1 MKKKN
6 LLMAAIAIFGFA
18 TISMAQNVRAWGTYY
33 TGTGQVWPNGE
44 DRGQACITD
53 AAGNVYMVGTTNS
66 NSDIATV
73 GAHQTICAGG
83 DTIGGFSGTDAFLVK
98 FNSSGVRQWATYYGG
113 SEWDYGTSCAID
125 ASGNIY
131 MIGSTSSTSGIAT
144 AGAHETTVNDG
155 FLVKFNSSGVRQW
168 GTYFEG
174 NGNACTTD
182 ASGNIYIV
190 GLTNSTSGIATA
202 GAHQTVMSGSG
213 DAFLVKFNS
222 SGVKQWGTY
231 FGGASSGASGMEK
244 GLSCATDALGN
255 VYMVGQTPST
265 SGIATAGAHQTIY
278 GGSSTDAF
286 LVKFNSS
293 GVRQWA
299 TYYGG
304 PGVDIGYSCVTDAS
318 GNIYLAGDTQQEFL
332 PASSGMTTIGAHQS
346 AYGGGYSDG
355 FLVKFDSNGLRQ
367 WGTYYGGSL
376 LDVSFSCATDASG
389 NVYMSGNTQSSSG
402 IATAGAHQ
410 TTVNS
415 AFLVKFN
422 SSGVRQSGTYY
433 GGIKNVCTSDA
444 SGNVYMTGYT
454 QSNSGIATAGAHQT
468 ANGNNGYS
476 DAFLVKFSG
485 CLSPS
490 ITVNSGA
497 ICAGQ
502 SFTINP
508 NGANTYTIQGGNA
521 VVNPSINTTY
531 TVIGTSTAGC
541 VSQAVATSSLIVNA
555 NPTITVNSGFICAG
569 ENFTIYPNG
578 ANTYSIQGG
587 NAVVSPTINVTYT
600 VAGTN
605 SAGCVSQTF
614 ATSSLTVNQCVGITN
629 QTMGIGGVSIYPNP
643 NNGEFTIE
651 LVSISNTYI
660 TIKNVLGQIIKTQKA
675 EFINQINLNL
685 FEKGVYFITV
695 MDNNQSVYRAS
706 LIKQ

>member
-1 MKKKN
+1 MKKTN
-6 LLMAAIAIFGFA
+6 LLMTAIAIFGFA
-18 TISMAQNVRAWGTYY
+18 TITMAQNVRAWGTYY

-44 DRGQACITD
+44 ERGNSCITD
-53 AAGNVYMVGTTNS
+53 AAGNVYMVGFTSS
-66 NSDIATV
+66 NSDIATA
-73 GAHQTICAGG
+73 GAHQTVYAGG
-83 DTIGGFSGTDAFLVK
+83 PIVFGTGGYDAFLVK

-113 SEWDYGTSCAID
+113 SQDDMGISCAVD
-125 ASGNIY
+125 ASGNVY

-144 AGAHETTVNDG
+144 AGAHETTINDG
-155 FLVKFNSSGVRQW
+155 FLVKFNSNGVRQW

-255 VYMVGQTPST
+255 VYMTGHTPST

-293 GVRQWA
+293 GVIQWG

-304 PGVDIGYSCVTDAS
+304 EGVDIGYSCATDAS
-318 GNIYLAGDTQQEFL
+318 GNVYMAGDAQQQNL
-332 PASSGMTTIGAHQS
+332 PASGISTIGAHQS

-389 NVYMSGNTQSSSG
+389 NVYMSGETQSPNG
-402 IATAGAHQ
+402 IATSGAHQ
-410 TTVNS
+410 TTVDG
-415 AFLVKFN
+415 AFLVSFN

-433 GGIKNVCTSDA
+433 GGIKNVCTTDA

-454 QSNSGIATAGAHQT
+454 QSNSGIATTGAHQ
-468 ANGNNGYS
+468 AVNGNSGYS
-476 DAFLVKFSG
+476 DAFLVKFNGISLG
-485 CLSPS
+485 
-490 ITVNSGA
+490 INE
-497 ICAGQ
+497 
-502 SFTINP
+502 TINDK
-508 NGANTYTIQGGNA
+508 
-521 VVNPSINTTY
+521 
-531 TVIGTSTAGC
+531 
-541 VSQAVATSSLIVNA
+541 L
-555 NPTITVNSGFICAG
+555 F
-569 ENFTIYPNG
+569 
-578 ANTYSIQGG
+578 
-587 NAVVSPTINVTYT
+587 
-600 VAGTN
+600 
-605 SAGCVSQTF
+605 
-614 ATSSLTVNQCVGITN
+614 
-629 QTMGIGGVSIYPNP
+629 SIYPNP
-643 NNGEFTIE
+643 AQSIVNVKADAKLIGTVYTIYDNTGKVVLSGTINAENTNVELGNLSVGIYLFSAGENVQQTFK
-651 LVSISNTYI
+651 V
-660 TIKNVLGQIIKTQKA
+660 IK
-675 EFINQINLNL
+675 E
-685 FEKGVYFITV
+685 
-695 MDNNQSVYRAS
+695 
-706 LIKQ
+706 

>member
-1 MKKKN
+1 MKTRN
-6 LLMAAIAIFGFA
+6 SLITAIAIFGFA
-18 TISMAQNVRAWGTYY
+18 TTTMAQNIRAWGTYY

-44 DRGQACITD
+44 ERGSSCISD
-53 AAGNVYMVGTTNS
+53 AAGNVYMVGLSSS
-66 NSDIATV
+66 NSGIATA
-73 GAHQTICAGG
+73 GAHQTVYGG
-83 DTIGGFSGTDAFLVK
+83 GPISFGTGGYDAFLVK

-113 SEWDYGTSCAID
+113 SENDKGISCALD
-125 ASGNIY
+125 ASGNVY
-131 MIGSTSSTSGIAT
+131 MIGTTTSTSGIAT
-144 AGAHETTVNDG
+144 AGADETTVNDG

-174 NGNACTTD
+174 TGNACTTD

-231 FGGASSGASGMEK
+231 FGGPYTLASGMET

-255 VYMVGQTPST
+255 VYMTGHTPST

-293 GVRQWA
+293 GVIQWG

-304 PGVDIGYSCVTDAS
+304 EGVDIGYSCATDAS
-318 GNIYLAGDTQQEFL
+318 GNVYMAGDAQQQNL
-332 PASSGMTTIGAHQS
+332 PASGISTIGAHQS

-389 NVYMSGNTQSSSG
+389 NVYMSGETQSFTG
-402 IATAGAHQ
+402 IATSGAHE
-410 TTVNS
+410 TTVND
-415 AFLVKFN
+415 AFLVSFN

-433 GGIKNVCTSDA
+433 GGVRAVCTTDA

-468 ANGNNGYS
+468 ANGNSGYN
-476 DAFLVKFSG
+476 DAFLLKFNGISLG
-485 CLSPS
+485 
-490 ITVNSGA
+490 
-497 ICAGQ
+497 
-502 SFTINP
+502 INE
-508 NGANTYTIQGGNA
+508 N
-521 VVNPSINTTY
+521 INDK
-531 TVIGTSTAGC
+531 
-541 VSQAVATSSLIVNA
+541 L
-555 NPTITVNSGFICAG
+555 
-569 ENFTIYPNG
+569 FTIYPNP
-578 ANTYSIQGG
+578 ALSILNI
-587 NAVVSPTINVTYT
+587 NADYQLINQHYTIIDGLGRVILNGKLNEFDTAINVEQLSKGIYYLK
-600 VAGTN
+600 
-605 SAGCVSQTF
+605 VSDRTASKF
-614 ATSSLTVNQCVGITN
+614 
-629 QTMGIGGVSIYPNP
+629 
-643 NNGEFTIE
+643 
-651 LVSISNTYI
+651 
-660 TIKNVLGQIIKTQKA
+660 IK
-675 EFINQINLNL
+675 E
-685 FEKGVYFITV
+685 
-695 MDNNQSVYRAS
+695 
-706 LIKQ
+706 

>member
-1 MKKKN
+1 MKMKKI
-6 LLMAAIAIFGFA
+6 LFTAIAIFGFA

-44 DRGQACITD
+44 ERGNSCITD
-53 AAGNVYMVGTTNS
+53 AAGNVYMVGFTSS
-66 NSDIATV
+66 NSDIATA
-73 GAHQTICAGG
+73 GAHQTVYAGG
-83 DTIGGFSGTDAFLVK
+83 PIVFGTGGYDAFLVK

-113 SEWDYGTSCAID
+113 SQDDMGISCAVD
-125 ASGNIY
+125 ASGNVY

-144 AGAHETTVNDG
+144 AGAHETTINDG
-155 FLVKFNSSGVRQW
+155 FLVKFNSNGVRQW

-231 FGGASSGASGMEK
+231 FGGPYTLASGMET
-244 GLSCATDALGN
+244 GYSCATDALGN
-255 VYMVGQTPST
+255 VYMTGHTPST

-293 GVRQWA
+293 GLLQWG
-299 TYYGG
+299 TYYGDA
-304 PGVDIGYSCVTDAS
+304 GVDIGYSCATDAT
-318 GNIYLAGDTQQEFL
+318 GNVYLAGDTQQEFL

-389 NVYMSGNTQSSSG
+389 NVYMSGNTQSSAG
-402 IATAGAHQ
+402 IATSGAHQ
-410 TTVNS
+410 TTVND
-415 AFLVKFN
+415 AFLVSFN

-454 QSNSGIATAGAHQT
+454 QSNSDIATAGAHQT

-485 CLSPS
+485 ISVG
-490 ITVNSGA
+490 INE
-497 ICAGQ
+497 
-502 SFTINP
+502 TINDK
-508 NGANTYTIQGGNA
+508 
-521 VVNPSINTTY
+521 
-531 TVIGTSTAGC
+531 
-541 VSQAVATSSLIVNA
+541 L
-555 NPTITVNSGFICAG
+555 F
-569 ENFTIYPNG
+569 
-578 ANTYSIQGG
+578 
-587 NAVVSPTINVTYT
+587 
-600 VAGTN
+600 
-605 SAGCVSQTF
+605 
-614 ATSSLTVNQCVGITN
+614 
-629 QTMGIGGVSIYPNP
+629 SIYPNP
-643 NNGEFTIE
+643 AQSIVNVKADAKLIGTVYTIYDNTGKVVLSGTINAENTNVELGNLSVGIYLFSAGENVQQTFK
-651 LVSISNTYI
+651 V
-660 TIKNVLGQIIKTQKA
+660 IK
-675 EFINQINLNL
+675 E
-685 FEKGVYFITV
+685 
-695 MDNNQSVYRAS
+695 
-706 LIKQ
+706 

>member
-1 MKKKN
+1 MT
-6 LLMAAIAIFGFA
+6 AIAIFGFA
-18 TISMAQNVRAWGTYY
+18 TITMAQNVRAWGTYY

-44 DRGQACITD
+44 ERGNSCITD
-53 AAGNVYMVGTTNS
+53 AAGNVYMVGFTSS
-66 NSDIATV
+66 NSDIATA
-73 GAHQTICAGG
+73 GAHQTVYAGG
-83 DTIGGFSGTDAFLVK
+83 PIVFGTGGYDAFLVK

-113 SEWDYGTSCAID
+113 SQDDMGISCAVD
-125 ASGNIY
+125 ASGNVY

-231 FGGASSGASGMEK
+231 FGGPYTLASGMET

-255 VYMVGQTPST
+255 VYMTGHTPST
-265 SGIATAGAHQTIY
+265 SDIATAGAHQTIY

-293 GVRQWA
+293 GVIQWG

-304 PGVDIGYSCVTDAS
+304 AGVDIGYSCATDAT
-318 GNIYLAGDTQQEFL
+318 GNVYLAGDTQQEFL

-389 NVYMSGNTQSSSG
+389 NVYMSGNTQSSAG
-402 IATAGAHQ
+402 IATSGAHQ
-410 TTVNS
+410 TTFND
-415 AFLVKFN
+415 AFLVSFN

-454 QSNSGIATAGAHQT
+454 QSNSDIATAGAHQT

-476 DAFLVKFSG
+476 DAFLVKFNGISLG
-485 CLSPS
+485 
-490 ITVNSGA
+490 INE
-497 ICAGQ
+497 
-502 SFTINP
+502 TINDK
-508 NGANTYTIQGGNA
+508 
-521 VVNPSINTTY
+521 
-531 TVIGTSTAGC
+531 
-541 VSQAVATSSLIVNA
+541 L
-555 NPTITVNSGFICAG
+555 F
-569 ENFTIYPNG
+569 
-578 ANTYSIQGG
+578 
-587 NAVVSPTINVTYT
+587 
-600 VAGTN
+600 
-605 SAGCVSQTF
+605 
-614 ATSSLTVNQCVGITN
+614 
-629 QTMGIGGVSIYPNP
+629 SIYPNP
-643 NNGEFTIE
+643 AQSIVNVKADAKLIGTVYNIYDNTGKVVLSGTINAENTNVELGNLSVGIYLFSAGENVQQTFK
-651 LVSISNTYI
+651 V
-660 TIKNVLGQIIKTQKA
+660 IK
-675 EFINQINLNL
+675 E
-685 FEKGVYFITV
+685 
-695 MDNNQSVYRAS
+695 
-706 LIKQ
+706 

>member
-1 MKKKN
+1 MT
-6 LLMAAIAIFGFA
+6 AITIFGFA
-18 TISMAQNVRAWGTYY
+18 TITMAQNVRAWGTYY

-44 DRGQACITD
+44 ERGNSCIAD
-53 AAGNVYMVGTTNS
+53 AAGNVYMVGFTSS
-66 NSDIATV
+66 NSDIATA
-73 GAHQTICAGG
+73 GAHQTVYAGG
-83 DTIGGFSGTDAFLVK
+83 PIVFGTGGYDAFLVK

-113 SEWDYGTSCAID
+113 SQDDMGISCAVD
-125 ASGNIY
+125 ASGNVY

-144 AGAHETTVNDG
+144 AGAHETTINDG
-155 FLVKFNSSGVRQW
+155 FLVKFNSNGVRQW

-231 FGGASSGASGMEK
+231 FGGSYTLASGMEK
-244 GLSCATDALGN
+244 GLSCATDTLGN
-255 VYMVGQTPST
+255 VYMTGHTPST

-278 GGSSTDAF
+278 GGGSTDAF

-318 GNIYLAGDTQQEFL
+318 GNIYLAGDTQQEFV

-355 FLVKFDSNGLRQ
+355 FLVKFDPNGLRQ

-389 NVYMSGNTQSSSG
+389 NVYMSGNTQSSAG
-402 IATAGAHQ
+402 IATSGAHQ
-410 TTVNS
+410 TTVND
-415 AFLVKFN
+415 AFLVSFN

-485 CLSPS
+485 ISVG
-490 ITVNSGA
+490 INE
-497 ICAGQ
+497 
-502 SFTINP
+502 TINDE
-508 NGANTYTIQGGNA
+508 
-521 VVNPSINTTY
+521 
-531 TVIGTSTAGC
+531 
-541 VSQAVATSSLIVNA
+541 L
-555 NPTITVNSGFICAG
+555 F
-569 ENFTIYPNG
+569 
-578 ANTYSIQGG
+578 
-587 NAVVSPTINVTYT
+587 
-600 VAGTN
+600 
-605 SAGCVSQTF
+605 
-614 ATSSLTVNQCVGITN
+614 
-629 QTMGIGGVSIYPNP
+629 SIYPNP
-643 NNGEFTIE
+643 AQSIVNVKADAKLIGTVYTIYDNTGKVVLSGTINAENTNVELGNLSVGIYLFSAGENVQQTFK
-651 LVSISNTYI
+651 V
-660 TIKNVLGQIIKTQKA
+660 IK
-675 EFINQINLNL
+675 E
-685 FEKGVYFITV
+685 
-695 MDNNQSVYRAS
+695 
-706 LIKQ
+706 

>member
-1 MKKKN
+1 MKKTN
-6 LLMAAIAIFGFA
+6 LLMTAIAIFGFA
-18 TISMAQNVRAWGTYY
+18 TITMAQNVRAWGTYY

-44 DRGQACITD
+44 ERGNSCITD
-53 AAGNVYMVGTTNS
+53 AAGNVYMVGFTSS
-66 NSDIATV
+66 NSDIATA
-73 GAHQTICAGG
+73 GAHQTVYAGG
-83 DTIGGFSGTDAFLVK
+83 PIVFGTGGYDAFLVK

-113 SEWDYGTSCAID
+113 SQDDMGISCAVD
-125 ASGNIY
+125 ASGNVY

-144 AGAHETTVNDG
+144 AGAHETTINDG
-155 FLVKFNSSGVRQW
+155 FLVKFNSNGVRQW

-231 FGGASSGASGMEK
+231 FGGSYTLASGMET

-255 VYMVGQTPST
+255 VYMTGHTPST
-265 SGIATAGAHQTIY
+265 SDIATAGAHQTIY

-293 GVRQWA
+293 GVIQWG

-304 PGVDIGYSCVTDAS
+304 AGVDIGYSCATDAT
-318 GNIYLAGDTQQEFL
+318 GNVYLAGDTQQEFL

-389 NVYMSGNTQSSSG
+389 NVYMSGNTQSSAG
-402 IATAGAHQ
+402 IATSGAHQ
-410 TTVNS
+410 TTFND
-415 AFLVKFN
+415 AFLVSFN

-476 DAFLVKFSG
+476 DAFLVKFNGISLG
-485 CLSPS
+485 
-490 ITVNSGA
+490 INE
-497 ICAGQ
+497 
-502 SFTINP
+502 TINDK
-508 NGANTYTIQGGNA
+508 
-521 VVNPSINTTY
+521 
-531 TVIGTSTAGC
+531 
-541 VSQAVATSSLIVNA
+541 L
-555 NPTITVNSGFICAG
+555 F
-569 ENFTIYPNG
+569 
-578 ANTYSIQGG
+578 
-587 NAVVSPTINVTYT
+587 
-600 VAGTN
+600 
-605 SAGCVSQTF
+605 
-614 ATSSLTVNQCVGITN
+614 
-629 QTMGIGGVSIYPNP
+629 SIYPNP
-643 NNGEFTIE
+643 AQSIVNVKADAKLIGTVYNIYDNTGKVVLSGTINAENTNVELGNLSVGIYLFSAGENVQQTFK
-651 LVSISNTYI
+651 V
-660 TIKNVLGQIIKTQKA
+660 IK
-675 EFINQINLNL
+675 E
-685 FEKGVYFITV
+685 
-695 MDNNQSVYRAS
+695 
-706 LIKQ
+706 

>member
-1 MKKKN
+1 MKKTN
-6 LLMAAIAIFGFA
+6 LLMTAIAIFGFA
-18 TISMAQNVRAWGTYY
+18 TITMAQNVRAWGTYY

-44 DRGQACITD
+44 ERGNSCITD
-53 AAGNVYMVGTTNS
+53 AAGNVYMVGFTSS
-66 NSDIATV
+66 NSDIATT
-73 GAHQTICAGG
+73 GAHQTVHAGG
-83 DTIGGFSGTDAFLVK
+83 PIVFGTGGYDAFLVK

-113 SEWDYGTSCAID
+113 SQDDMGISCAVD
-125 ASGNIY
+125 ASGNVY

-144 AGAHETTVNDG
+144 AGAHETTINDG

-244 GLSCATDALGN
+244 GISCATDALGN
-255 VYMVGQTPST
+255 VYMTGHTPST

-293 GVRQWA
+293 GVIQWG

-304 PGVDIGYSCVTDAS
+304 EGVDIGYSCATDAT
-318 GNIYLAGDTQQEFL
+318 GNVYLAGDTQQEFL

-389 NVYMSGNTQSSSG
+389 NVYMSGNTQSSAG
-402 IATAGAHQ
+402 IATSGAHQ
-410 TTVNS
+410 TTFND
-415 AFLVKFN
+415 AFLVSFN

-454 QSNSGIATAGAHQT
+454 QSNSDIATAGAHQT

-485 CLSPS
+485 ISVG
-490 ITVNSGA
+490 INE
-497 ICAGQ
+497 
-502 SFTINP
+502 TINDK
-508 NGANTYTIQGGNA
+508 
-521 VVNPSINTTY
+521 
-531 TVIGTSTAGC
+531 
-541 VSQAVATSSLIVNA
+541 L
-555 NPTITVNSGFICAG
+555 F
-569 ENFTIYPNG
+569 
-578 ANTYSIQGG
+578 
-587 NAVVSPTINVTYT
+587 
-600 VAGTN
+600 
-605 SAGCVSQTF
+605 
-614 ATSSLTVNQCVGITN
+614 
-629 QTMGIGGVSIYPNP
+629 SIYPNP
-643 NNGEFTIE
+643 AQSIVNVKADAKLIGTVYNIYDNTGKVVLSGTINAENTNVELGNLSVGIYLFSAGENVQQTFK
-651 LVSISNTYI
+651 V
-660 TIKNVLGQIIKTQKA
+660 IK
-675 EFINQINLNL
+675 E
-685 FEKGVYFITV
+685 
-695 MDNNQSVYRAS
+695 
-706 LIKQ
+706 

>member
-6 LLMAAIAIFGFA
+6 LLMTAIAIFGFA
-18 TISMAQNVRAWGTYY
+18 TITMAQNVRAWGTYY

-44 DRGQACITD
+44 ERGNSCITD
-53 AAGNVYMVGTTNS
+53 AAGNVYMVGFTSS
-66 NSDIATV
+66 NSDIATA
-73 GAHQTICAGG
+73 GAHQTVYAGG
-83 DTIGGFSGTDAFLVK
+83 PIVFGTGGYDAFLVK

-113 SEWDYGTSCAID
+113 NQDDMGISCAVD
-125 ASGNIY
+125 ASGNVY

-144 AGAHETTVNDG
+144 AGAHETTINDG
-155 FLVKFNSSGVRQW
+155 FLVKFNSNGVRQW

-255 VYMVGQTPST
+255 VYMTGHTPST

-293 GVRQWA
+293 GVIQWG

-304 PGVDIGYSCVTDAS
+304 EGVDIGYSCATDAS
-318 GNIYLAGDTQQEFL
+318 GNVYMAGDAQQQNL
-332 PASSGMTTIGAHQS
+332 PASGISTIGAHQS

-389 NVYMSGNTQSSSG
+389 NVYMSGETQSFTG
-402 IATAGAHQ
+402 IATSGAHE
-410 TTVNS
+410 TTVND
-415 AFLVKFN
+415 AFLVSFN

-433 GGIKNVCTSDA
+433 GGVRAVCTTDA
-444 SGNVYMTGYT
+444 AGNVYITGYT

-485 CLSPS
+485 ISVG
-490 ITVNSGA
+490 INE
-497 ICAGQ
+497 
-502 SFTINP
+502 TINDK
-508 NGANTYTIQGGNA
+508 
-521 VVNPSINTTY
+521 
-531 TVIGTSTAGC
+531 
-541 VSQAVATSSLIVNA
+541 L
-555 NPTITVNSGFICAG
+555 F
-569 ENFTIYPNG
+569 
-578 ANTYSIQGG
+578 
-587 NAVVSPTINVTYT
+587 
-600 VAGTN
+600 
-605 SAGCVSQTF
+605 
-614 ATSSLTVNQCVGITN
+614 
-629 QTMGIGGVSIYPNP
+629 SIYPNP
-643 NNGEFTIE
+643 AQSIVNVKADAKLIGTVYTIYDNTGKVVLSGTINAENTSVELGNLSAGIYLFSVGENVKQTFK
-651 LVSISNTYI
+651 V
-660 TIKNVLGQIIKTQKA
+660 IK
-675 EFINQINLNL
+675 E
-685 FEKGVYFITV
+685 
-695 MDNNQSVYRAS
+695 
-706 LIKQ
+706 